1 MIDFH
6 GVTGWKSHPAIACA
20 HNYRYHRIGTVAIS
34 IGPTLTNSGGS
45 IKRKNKLIEDSSARR
60 SESSVIGYVWAL
72 SLHVAKERMLE
83 LWALDSYSKSRSREG
98 GWGGGGGGGRRSR
111 ELGITKQKERV

>member
-60 SESSVIGYVWAL
+60 SESSVIGYIWAL

-98 GWGGGGGGGRRSR
+98 GWGGGGGGRRSR
-111 ELGITKQKERV
+111 EVGITKQKERV